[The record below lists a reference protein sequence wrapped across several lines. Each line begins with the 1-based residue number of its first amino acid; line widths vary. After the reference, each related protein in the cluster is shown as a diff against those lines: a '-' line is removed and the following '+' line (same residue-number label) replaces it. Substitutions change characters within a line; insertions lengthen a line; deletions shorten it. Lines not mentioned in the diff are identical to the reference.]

1 MKKLI
6 VENVS
11 RHYGKVEALNHVSLT
26 VESGEFL
33 AIMGPS
39 GCGKTTLLLIILGA
53 LKMDEGH
60 IYLDEKLIDSIP
72 IESRNI
78 GYVPQDF
85 GLFPHM
91 KVYDNIAFGL
101 RVREQRSEETDA
113 KVKSMLTI
121 VGLEGLEDRKPNELS
136 GGQKQRVALARA
148 LVIQPS
154 LLLLDEPLS
163 NIDFATKTEVRK
175 NLKEII
181 KKTSVT
187 TLSVMHEPGDSF
199 ELGNRIAIMYSG
211 KIIQS
216 GTPSDLIN
224 NPIDKLVK
232 SLISTSE

>member
-53 LKMDEGH
+53 LRPDEGH
-60 IYLDEKLIDSIP
+60 VYLDEKLIDSIP

-113 KVKSMLTI
+113 KVKGMLTI
-121 VGLEGLEDRKPNELS
+121 VGLEGFEDRKPNELS

-148 LVIQPS
+148 LAIQPS
-154 LLLLDEPLS
+154 VLLLDEPLS
-163 NIDFATKTEVRK
+163 NIDYATKAEVRK

-181 KKTSVT
+181 KKTGVT
-187 TLSVMHEPGDSF
+187 TLSVMHDPGDSF

-211 KIIQS
+211 KIMQS

-224 NPIDKLVK
+224 NPMDKLVK
-232 SLISTSE
+232 SLMSG